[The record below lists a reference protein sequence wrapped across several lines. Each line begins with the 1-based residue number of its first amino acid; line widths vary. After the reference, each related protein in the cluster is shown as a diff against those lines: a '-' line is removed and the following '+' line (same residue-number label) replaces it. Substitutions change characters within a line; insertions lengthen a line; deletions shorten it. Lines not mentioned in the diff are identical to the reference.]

1 LAVLSPRLIQPVN
14 LGLRGFILS
23 EVRKRGEVL
32 EREKHPNEVR
42 YGPLTD
48 VTKDFYNS
56 IRHVLIYW
64 ETLAP
69 YLQRDFNNP
78 QNAVYPPY
86 SDQNA
91 NV

>member
-1 LAVLSPRLIQPVN
+1 M
-14 LGLRGFILS
+14 
-23 EVRKRGEVL
+23 
-32 EREKHPNEVR
+32 
-42 YGPLTD
+42 
-48 VTKDFYNS
+48 DFYNS

-91 NV
+91 NA